1 MANEVVKSTALSS
14 NSAQIASTI
23 GLVGGLFFAYYKKSG
38 VLGYIGY
45 GLLFSIGGGFV
56 GKLFDGES
64 GKDSTKAMDSTSAT
78 PSSSSSTVESA
89 LDSALPAIAVKLK
102 YGMGQSTSD
111 LRSKI
116 LAYANSYVGASKDY
130 FIEVMNMVKKTAP
143 LPQNDPSSLTAVMN
157 ALNDLQKNLKAKG
170 YSDTEIQN
178 AATQVGKDMAQ
189 FKFNQ

>member
-23 GLVGGLFFAYYKKSG
+23 GLVGGLFFAHYKKSG

-56 GKLFDGES
+56 GTLLDGKS
-64 GKDSTKAMDSTSAT
+64 GKDSTKAMGSTSAT
-78 PSSSSSTVESA
+78 PSSSSQTVNSA
-89 LDSALPAIAVKLK
+89 LFFALPAIAVKLK

-130 FIEVMNMVKKTAP
+130 FIELMNMVKKTAS
-143 LPQNDPSSLTAVMN
+143 LPQNDPSTLTAVMN

>member
-1 MANEVVKSTALSS
+1 M
-14 NSAQIASTI
+14 
-23 GLVGGLFFAYYKKSG
+23 
-38 VLGYIGY
+38 
-45 GLLFSIGGGFV
+45 LFSIGGGFV

-89 LDSALPAIAVKLK
+89 LDSALPEIAVKLK

-130 FIEVMNMVKKTAP
+130 FIEVMNMVKKTAS

>member
-1 MANEVVKSTALSS
+1 
-14 NSAQIASTI
+14 
-23 GLVGGLFFAYYKKSG
+23 
-38 VLGYIGY
+38 
-45 GLLFSIGGGFV
+45 
-56 GKLFDGES
+56 
-64 GKDSTKAMDSTSAT
+64 MDSTSAT